1 MYSSSLLAKLRMSS
15 SDNNK
20 FKLLARRK
28 EIKCKTVTL
37 ELLVVAEVEEAVLRL
52 IIILICK
59 LVDL

>member
-1 MYSSSLLAKLRMSS
+1 MYSSSLLAKLRMNS

-37 ELLVVAEVEEAVLRL
+37 ELLVVAEVEEAVLRP

-59 LVDL
+59 LVVL